1 MKELFIAIIIALLLV
16 AVATAAGLG
25 VASVIEEYQK
35 QPEQPKTLNME
46 LYSVTPHGHQVFKK
60 CENGTCV
67 FVLVRHHD
75 GYPIAITSTCE

>member
-1 MKELFIAIIIALLLV
+1 MKDRTISILILSLIVIAIG
-16 AVATAAGLG
+16 GLFY
-25 VASVIEEYQK
+25 VSILPAIEK
-35 QPEQPKTLNME
+35 PPPPTTLNME

-75 GYPIAITSTCE
+75 GFPVAITSTCK